1 MDLALISISQS
12 AATKPERWAF
22 RQSAGPER
30 KACGFGGISSQSSW
44 GSGGAFGLVSRPSRY
59 HELISLI

>member
-44 GSGGAFGLVSRPSRY
+44 GSGGRLA
-59 HELISLI
+59 

>member
-30 KACGFGGISSQSSW
+30 KACGFGGIFSQSSW
-44 GSGGAFGLVSRPSRY
+44 GSGGRLAWYPGPQGVM
-59 HELISLI
+59 I